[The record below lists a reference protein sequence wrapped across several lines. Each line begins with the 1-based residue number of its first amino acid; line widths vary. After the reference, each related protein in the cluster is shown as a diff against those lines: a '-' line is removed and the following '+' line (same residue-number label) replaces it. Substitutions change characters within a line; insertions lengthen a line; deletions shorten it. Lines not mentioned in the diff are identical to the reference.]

1 MSAILQIPPIGS
13 QAALRTAF
21 LLRLTGDFLSSVVGY
36 TPQSDVLPD
45 LLGWLDDLDRGWLT
59 VLRSQI
65 WDPKTNEGVD
75 LQVSADSFLN
85 GDDTSDTHNVSE
97 EASLRS
103 RLHSERNGAPMTSTP
118 VSQTDRTR
126 LRSLVIMG
134 SDRLE
139 DWMEGLHVEGA
150 ADVESALDLL
160 GLREGF
166 EELFL
171 RTLTEMG
178 ELS

>member
-1 MSAILQIPPIGS
+1 
-13 QAALRTAF
+13 
-21 LLRLTGDFLSSVVGY
+21 
-36 TPQSDVLPD
+36 
-45 LLGWLDDLDRGWLT
+45 
-59 VLRSQI
+59 
-65 WDPKTNEGVD
+65 
-75 LQVSADSFLN
+75 
-85 GDDTSDTHNVSE
+85 
-97 EASLRS
+97 
-103 RLHSERNGAPMTSTP
+103 
-118 VSQTDRTR
+118 
-126 LRSLVIMG
+126 MG